1 MGVNYIKF
9 EFRCCGCLTFKIDS
23 KFASRTGLVN
33 DRMEDNL
40 RTIILFHRH
49 GLMMN
54 FNIIRQGSRRNDS
67 GRSFGIGIQT
77 RNGNVLVGYSCTKR
91 YNARGRNRK
100 FTITRFSSFI
110 IQYLYVIK
118 PISIIRNDYRYRF
131 RVNASKATRNRI
143 RRARRYQIRAN
154 VEYAFTRI
162 RKVSAT
168 NQVQIG
174 KTKTGFGECC
184 RDVLV
189 FVDNSNRGHGVATV
203 DFFAG
208 TIKCQLHVLQ
218 CAKRNTLFLAIYYG
232 TDKCFTNT
240 IEYNRFILQ
249 YNFSFKI

>member
-9 EFRCCGCLTFKIDS
+9 EFRCCSCLTLKVDS
-23 KFASRTGLVN
+23 EFTSRTSLINNRV
-33 DRMEDNL
+33 EDNL
-40 RTIILFHRH
+40 GTIILFHRH
-49 GLMMN
+49 RLMMD

-162 RKVSAT
+162 GKVSAT
-168 NQVQIG
+168 DKVQVS
-174 KTKTGFGECC
+174 KTKTGFGKSC
-184 RDVLV
+184 RNVLV
-189 FVDNSNRGHGVATV
+189 FVDNSNR
-203 DFFAG
+203 
-208 TIKCQLHVLQ
+208 
-218 CAKRNTLFLAIYYG
+218 
-232 TDKCFTNT
+232 
-240 IEYNRFILQ
+240 
-249 YNFSFKI
+249 